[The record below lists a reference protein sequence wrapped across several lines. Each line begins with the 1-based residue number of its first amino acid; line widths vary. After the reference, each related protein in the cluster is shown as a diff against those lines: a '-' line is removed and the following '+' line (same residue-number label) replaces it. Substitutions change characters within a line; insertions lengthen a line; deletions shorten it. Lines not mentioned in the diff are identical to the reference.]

1 MPEKKLT
8 KDQQDRI
15 NELLDQWEKD
25 VAEQVDTIQ
34 QSEKILD
41 GPRSRKMAE
50 LGKEY
55 GDMIRAIKSE

>member
-1 MPEKKLT
+1 MSEKELT

-15 NELLDQWEKD
+15 NQLLDQWEKD

-34 QSEKILD
+34 QPDRILD

-50 LGKEY
+50 VGRKYADL
-55 GDMIRAIKSE
+55 ILAIKNE

>member
-1 MPEKKLT
+1 MPDKKLT

-34 QSEKILD
+34 QPKNILD

-50 LGKEY
+50 LGKNV
-55 GDMIRAIKSE
+55 

>member
-1 MPEKKLT
+1 MSEKELT

-15 NELLDQWEKD
+15 NQLLDQWEKD

-34 QSEKILD
+34 QPDGILD

-50 LGKEY
+50 MGRKYADL
-55 GDMIRAIKSE
+55 IWTIKNE

>member
-15 NELLDQWEKD
+15 NKLLDQWEKD

-34 QSEKILD
+34 QPEGILD

-50 LGKEY
+50 LGNRY
-55 GDMIRAIKSE
+55 ADRIRAIKNE